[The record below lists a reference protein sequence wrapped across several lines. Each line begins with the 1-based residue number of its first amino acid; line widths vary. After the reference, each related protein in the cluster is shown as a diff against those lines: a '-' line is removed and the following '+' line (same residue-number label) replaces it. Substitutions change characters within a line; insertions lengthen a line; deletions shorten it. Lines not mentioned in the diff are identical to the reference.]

1 MTIARPNA
9 AFHAVGHALDRVDG
23 PAKVTGSMG
32 YTAGITLPGM
42 LRARV
47 LRSPL
52 PHARIRSID
61 ASRAEQIPGVLED
74 YSHTAMAFGEVLE
87 PAGENIETLF
97 DLAGN
102 FLSRHDL

>member
-42 LRARV
+42 PLG
-47 LRSPL
+47 SPGMTGSKQG
-52 PHARIRSID
+52 PFTIYAIAQD
-61 ASRAEQIPGVLED
+61 GAASVF
-74 YSHTAMAFGEVLE
+74 M
-87 PAGENIETLF
+87 TL
-97 DLAGN
+97 
-102 FLSRHDL
+102 